1 MIRYIVLQCFTIIT
15 GTRDRFSITQKEDA
29 FTIPADVLIMPK
41 MYRTLKNK
49 YLTKSIFF
57 AVLRIRIC
65 RIRMVLGLPD
75 PYPDSLVQGTD
86 PDPSTIKQKYQENPD
101 SYCFVASL

>member
-1 MIRYIVLQCFTIIT
+1 MLIT
-15 GTRDRFSITQKEDA
+15 GTRDRFIITQKEDA

-57 AVLRIRIC
+57 CSVA
-65 RIRMVLGLPD
+65 
-75 PYPDSLVQGTD
+75 D
-86 PDPSTIKQKYQENPD
+86 PDPSDPYGFGPPGSISGFISTRYGSGSVYHQAKISRKP
-101 SYCFVASL
+101 